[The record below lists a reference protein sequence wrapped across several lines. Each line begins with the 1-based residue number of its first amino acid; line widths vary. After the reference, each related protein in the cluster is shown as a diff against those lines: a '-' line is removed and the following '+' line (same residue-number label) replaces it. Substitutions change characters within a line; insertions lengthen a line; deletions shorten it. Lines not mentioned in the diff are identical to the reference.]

1 MKKRLMLT
9 AATILL
15 QAGIIAAAQKA
26 ESQQHTESN
35 VAFWV
40 IVISIVSFAI
50 MLLLFSLDGFFDRV
64 SGKRKKKDEGPEP
77 IGMATVLSMFG
88 HPPNIL
94 ISCILKE
101 GAVRADAR
109 VRLMRHTGFSKD
121 GLALKEMK
129 DDSGKDVSEIVGH
142 DKGFRIKFTGFSGA
156 MAGDTLCFFKN

>member
-1 MKKRLMLT
+1 MLT

-15 QAGIIAAAQKA
+15 QAGISAAAQKA

-40 IVISIVSFAI
+40 IIISIVSFAI

-64 SGKRKKKDEGPEP
+64 SGKRKKKDEGPQP
-77 IGMATVLSMFG
+77 IGMATVINMFG

-94 ISCILKE
+94 ISCIVRE
-101 GAVRADAR
+101 GEVRADAR

-121 GLALKEMK
+121 GLALKEMN
-129 DDSGKDVSEIVGH
+129 DDSGKGVSEVVGAG
-142 DKGFRIKFTGFSGA
+142 KGFRIKFTGFSGV
-156 MAGDTLCFFKN
+156 MAGDILEFYED